1 MRDGTIPSLSR
12 RFTLLRAPSGDPVSL
27 GDLKTRLIEQRARGA
42 ENHLSEEEMDSF
54 LQTLG
59 RLRSK
64 PSASSTSGDSIDGLA
79 RESLR
84 STETTASSVTPS
96 PRSTKR
102 YSNNMFGSGKF
113 RDHTYLRSVAKE
125 RGGKGSAGRRSANSS
140 SPTTAGRSYKLS
152 DTSIPEDSSQS
163 QTDPEP
169 SSHDSDTTPLASGV
183 ESSASELEQGI
194 LKTFQPSHLRRA
206 SLALREVI
214 REIEDDADGDGD
226 GDGDGDDKILIP
238 RSAAPERASSIKRR
252 SVGGCAMGPVSFRSQ
267 FSRTRRS
274 ISPVQSH
281 HLNPIYMKPERP
293 SHQISQC
300 K

>member
-1 MRDGTIPSLSR
+1 
-12 RFTLLRAPSGDPVSL
+12 
-27 GDLKTRLIEQRARGA
+27 
-42 ENHLSEEEMDSF
+42 MDSF

-84 STETTASSVTPS
+84 SMETTASSATPS

-125 RGGKGSAGRRSANSS
+125 RGGKGSAGSRRSTNSS

-152 DTSIPEDSSQS
+152 DTPIPEDSSQ
-163 QTDPEP
+163 TDLEP

-183 ESSASELEQGI
+183 ESSVSELEQGI

-226 GDGDGDDKILIP
+226 GDGDDKILIP
-238 RSAAPERASSIKRR
+238 RSHAPERASTIKRR
-252 SVGGCAMGPVSFRSQ
+252 SVGGCADGGLFLSD
-267 FSRTRRS
+267 
-274 ISPVQSH
+274 
-281 HLNPIYMKPERP
+281 LNSLARAGR
-293 SHQISQC
+293 
-300 K
+300 